1 MLAADPPVAEIFSKW
16 ILEVKPNTPIASQA
30 RPRESIFPDIV
41 RESIRTYLP
50 MWDRLSLD
58 DAVDYHYSE
67 IHQGAIRPKDF
78 TLLNPE
84 DRAFVKEVFADNM
97 GAVREIANGKSLWKG
112 ELSDDMKRL
121 QYFLKHN
128 YIFCTSHAQFIERA
142 VKDAAFSGQT
152 GAEERRRNEL
162 SIIRSHLLEQ
172 TISLAQILQVHGEPS
187 SKSHTPQ
194 GSKLTAT
201 FLNEVEL
208 QANIDLTRRSEN
220 SRSSPFERESI

>member
-1 MLAADPPVAEIFSKW
+1 
-16 ILEVKPNTPIASQA
+16 
-30 RPRESIFPDIV
+30 
-41 RESIRTYLP
+41 
-50 MWDRLSLD
+50 
-58 DAVDYHYSE
+58 
-67 IHQGAIRPKDF
+67 
-78 TLLNPE
+78 
-84 DRAFVKEVFADNM
+84 M

-201 FLNEVEL
+201 FLNEVER
-208 QANIDLTRRSEN
+208 QANIDISQEEVKTAVVLLSKENQYKERRQTN
-220 SRSSPFERESI
+220 WLRKITTARKKRRVIQNKAVDYTAGLRRLVPYGKIRKNIYIPQLHRELDF